1 MGPGKS
7 TTMKPSPYFV
17 FQQAAGHQGIPPEPG
32 RRTTIFGQ
40 KLRECDRRIKV
51 DHRSLRSAS
60 SSSRSSLK
68 KATGAAERGSPVAG
82 SAGGVNQPL
91 RIASARNASAR
102 IGLLVSLGGLIS
114 ATTRSRSVTS
124 IVSPPAASRT
134 YSLSLLFNI
143 LMPTDLMHDK
153 VATSSYFVNDLLIPS
168 LVSRSVINPERH
180 PAVHIQGR
188 RRFKHPAAE
197 EEPVKFNHPVIR
209 NKPDMTSDRKK
220 GLEIPPQVVIA
231 HPDLVVRAE
240 AAPGGRQRIP

>member
-7 TTMKPSPYFV
+7 TTMQPSPYFV

-40 KLRECDRRIKV
+40 KLSECDRRIKV

-68 KATGAAERGSPVAG
+68 RATGAAEHGSPVAG

-91 RIASARNASAR
+91 RIASARKASAR

-134 YSLSLLFNI
+134 YSLSLLFSI
-143 LMPTDLMHDK
+143 LMPTDLMHDR
-153 VATSSYFVNDLLIPS
+153 VATSSYFVNDLPIPS
-168 LVSRSVINPERH
+168 PFKQVSN
-180 PAVHIQGR
+180 
-188 RRFKHPAAE
+188 
-197 EEPVKFNHPVIR
+197 
-209 NKPDMTSDRKK
+209 
-220 GLEIPPQVVIA
+220 
-231 HPDLVVRAE
+231 
-240 AAPGGRQRIP
+240 